1 MMIQK
6 GSDITH
12 PVHRDE
18 IIPVAG
24 GTMTGEQW
32 AAKERDRMTSKGWK
46 CHVAELPGDVL
57 VVRKGDDPKQI
68 DKTSA
73 IA

>member
-24 GTMTGEQW
+24 GTMRGEEW
-32 AAKERDRMTSKGWK
+32 AAKERDRMERKGWK
-46 CHVAELPGDVL
+46 CHIAEPEPDML
-57 VVRKGDDPKQI
+57 VVRKGEDPKQI

-73 IA
+73 IT